1 MAEDDSL
8 LREVD
13 EELRRE
19 RLEKLWKRYGNMFL
33 ALSVGMVLAV
43 AGYKGW
49 QYYQR
54 QQAEAAGTAYVG
66 ALDLI
71 TAGKTEAA
79 EKALRTLA
87 GGSHA
92 RAAGLAKL
100 RLAALLSRRGK
111 VKEAAIL
118 YEQVAADEALGL
130 PYRNAARVRQAWL
143 LVDGAD
149 REKLAKLLGGLDVD
163 GSPWRAAAR
172 EILALAAMRAGD
184 TTAARKHLE
193 RLMKDPETPLEAR
206 NRAVILLDVLGGPT
220 ASGEKPAK

>member
-54 QQAEAAGTAYVG
+54 QQAETAGTAYVG

-92 RAAGLAKL
+92 GAAGLAKL
-100 RLAALLSRRGK
+100 RLAALLARQGK
-111 VKEAAIL
+111 VKEATTL
-118 YEQVAADEALGL
+118 YEQVAADEALEL

-149 REKLAKLLGGLDVD
+149 RETLAKLLGGLDVD

-184 TTAARKHLE
+184 ATAAREHLE
-193 RLMKDPETPLEAR
+193 RLVKDPETPLEAR